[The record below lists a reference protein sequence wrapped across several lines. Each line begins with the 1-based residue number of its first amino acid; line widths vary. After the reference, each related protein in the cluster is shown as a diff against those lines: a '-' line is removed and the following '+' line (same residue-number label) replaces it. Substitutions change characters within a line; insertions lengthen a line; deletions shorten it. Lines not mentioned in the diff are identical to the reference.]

1 MSTYSKPLPDLT
13 DPLTAPFWQAT
24 REGTLLVQKCGEC
37 GYLRWPP
44 GPVCTECQTTGGVW
58 TPVGPAGVLYSYAEY
73 HRALAPAFKD
83 EVPYAVGLIELDDGP
98 RMYGALVGLARTED
112 IGQRVHAVFD
122 PVTPEVTLVKW
133 QLSGARS

>member
-1 MSTYSKPLPDLT
+1 MSSYAKPLPDLT

-24 REGTLLVQKCGEC
+24 REGKLLVQKCGQC

-44 GPVCTECQTTGGVW
+44 GPGCPQCLTPGSEW
-58 TPVGPAGVLYSYAEY
+58 TPLSAAGVLYSYAEY

-83 EVPYAVGLIELDDGP
+83 DVPYSVGLIELDEGP
-98 RMYGALVGLARTED
+98 RMYGTLVGLARTED
-112 IGQRVHAVFD
+112 VGRRVRAVFD

-133 QLSGARS
+133 RLS